1 MRATPE
7 PLTTL
12 THNPDNP
19 YFGWMGPVL
28 MWIWTKTPKRGLKYY
43 SFALLVL
50 ALCVLPKGLEKRNAN
65 GELMRHVP
73 SAAALPVAI
82 LAAGGAGYIA
92 SKFEE
97 YAAML
102 DGEREALEVDYIEL
116 DTAQTTLRRTQRKAD
131 VAFGQHQIYKALPP
145 EVAAEVKPKQPTSV
159 EPIEDSKL
167 LADALSG
174 NLKLKVKGK
183 ESSEKNPADDNSTD
197 LEPTNP
203 DSYHT
208 ASGGLKIASEPRS
221 RFRYF
226 KGSVR
231 GKAVSCIDLSAVDS
245 YCGVPVVDLAEDIAR
260 DDKTTFLIGV
270 TGSGKSQL
278 TARTI
283 GLAHQYKPLTDG
295 AVITHKSP
303 NRKDGEVFNYAGLE
317 DSDEYWIVA
326 GEGNSTYEHEKEIE
340 RLRSFVGRAFAD
352 LKSGRSA
359 ESPGLLVIDEYGNGL
374 VAIDII
380 SNGLVSEGK
389 KPVGTQ
395 LEAYYSNCV
404 RKINTQGNSN
414 KVRGL
419 ITSHDSIND
428 ELKMSVGERRNA
440 RFVYL
445 GRGSELDSIET
456 VLDPSRKMMSKYEA
470 AELNALVSQYKG
482 AHRQM
487 GSPENVVLA
496 LTNVAS
502 VGWRL
507 VIVSQNLDVPRINAT
522 ATNPPKHSI
531 GYAGDGDTQLMPKL
545 KRPAPDTDSPDPKD
559 KEIKDD
565 EQETEMKPINLDAH
579 RAALDR
585 LWNISTDDENLPAR
599 TETEPPSAEPSATA
613 PIDIDKHANAKES
626 DFIGGT
632 APGWMTYG
640 DFSYLMEKLQQHLA
654 TPDGMSLALFRN
666 KLWLYR
672 DSEGID
678 GLARLTEALNWLEEN
693 EIVELE
699 VEKPHRVYYLGID
712 HLKD

>member
-1 MRATPE
+1 MRAAIPE
-7 PLTTL
+7 PLITI
-12 THNPDNP
+12 THNPGNP
-19 YFGWMGPVL
+19 YFGWMGPML
-28 MWIWTKTPKRGLKYY
+28 MWIWTKAPKRGLKYY

-50 ALCVLPKGLEKRNAN
+50 ALCVLPKGLEKRDASGN
-65 GELMRHVP
+65 LTRHVP
-73 SAAALPVAI
+73 SAVALPVAI
-82 LAAGGAGYIA
+82 LAAGGAGYMA
-92 SKFEE
+92 YKLEE
-97 YAAML
+97 YAATL
-102 DGEREALEVDYIEL
+102 AGEREAFEIDYIEL

-131 VAFGQHQIYKALPP
+131 VAYAQHQIYQALPP

-183 ESSEKNPADDNSTD
+183 EDADEKRAESDSVK
-197 LEPTNP
+197 P
-203 DSYHT
+203 DSHHT
-208 ASGGLKIASEPRS
+208 ASGGLKIAAEKKSH
-221 RFRYF
+221 FRYF
-226 KGSVR
+226 KGKIR
-231 GKAVSCIDLSAVDS
+231 GKAVSCIDLTSVDS

-260 DDKTTFLIGV
+260 DDKTTFLIGI

-283 GLAHQYKPLTDG
+283 GLAHERKPLTDG

-303 NRKDGEVFNYAGLE
+303 NKQDGEVFNYAGLE

-326 GEGNSTYEHEKEIE
+326 GEGNNAYEHQQEIE
-340 RLRSFVGRAFAD
+340 RLESFIGRAIAD

-359 ESPGLLVIDEYGNGL
+359 ESPSLLVIDEYGNGL

-380 SNGLVSEGK
+380 SNGLVAEGL
-389 KPVGTQ
+389 KPVAAQ

-404 RKINTQGNSN
+404 RKIITQGNSN

-428 ELKMSVGERRNA
+428 ELKMSVGQRRNA

-456 VLDPSRKMMSKYEA
+456 ALDPSRKMMSKYEA
-470 AELNALVSQYKG
+470 AELNALVSQYKA

-507 VIVSQNLDVPRINAT
+507 AIVSQELDVPRINAT
-522 ATNPPKHSI
+522 AVNPPKHSI

-545 KRPAPDTDSPDPKD
+545 KQPEPETESPKLNEKINDD
-559 KEIKDD
+559 KEKR
-565 EQETEMKPINLDAH
+565 EMQPINLDEQ

-585 LWNISTDDENLPAR
+585 LWHVPIDDENLPAR
-599 TETEPPSAEPSATA
+599 TETEQPAAESAATES
-613 PIDIDKHANAKES
+613 IDVDKHTKAKES

-640 DFSYLMEKLQQHLA
+640 DFSYLMEKLRQHLA

-678 GLARLTEALNWLEEN
+678 GLARLTEALRWLEEN
-693 EIVELE
+693 KIVELE
-699 VEKPHRVYYLGID
+699 QEKPYRVYYLGID
-712 HLKD
+712 HLED